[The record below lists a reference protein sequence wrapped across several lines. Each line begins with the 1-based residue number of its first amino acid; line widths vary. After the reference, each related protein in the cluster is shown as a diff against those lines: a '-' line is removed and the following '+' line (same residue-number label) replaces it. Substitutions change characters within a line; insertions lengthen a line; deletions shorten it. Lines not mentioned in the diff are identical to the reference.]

1 MDAEEPPDEEIARV
15 RSGRVPSTGTSVL
28 EELGCVQPPSTGM
41 RSQPGTFQTP
51 HRRDFEGCFITQAGR
66 TVSWEEGAVGLLCGS
81 HPASPHWDKRHS
93 HHPGKISPGRL
104 CRNWGQRSTIA
115 LKHAPSTFISQKTT
129 KVVGALARSWGEKTK
144 ICISSMAMPRSLG
157 QNVGGRR
164 PGSLC
169 SHKLCRGSS
178 ATWV

>member
-66 TVSWEEGAVGLLCGS
+66 TVSWEEGRWGCCAGATQRHLTGTKGIPITQERSHQGVCVGTGVKDQLS
-81 HPASPHWDKRHS
+81 H
-93 HHPGKISPGRL
+93 
-104 CRNWGQRSTIA
+104 
-115 LKHAPSTFISQKTT
+115 
-129 KVVGALARSWGEKTK
+129 
-144 ICISSMAMPRSLG
+144 
-157 QNVGGRR
+157 
-164 PGSLC
+164 
-169 SHKLCRGSS
+169 
-178 ATWV
+178 